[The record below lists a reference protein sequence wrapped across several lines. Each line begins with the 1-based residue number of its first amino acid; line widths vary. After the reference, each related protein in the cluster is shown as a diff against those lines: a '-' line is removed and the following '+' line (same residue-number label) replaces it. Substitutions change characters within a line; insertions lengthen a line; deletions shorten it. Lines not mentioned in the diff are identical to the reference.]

1 MQASEASSEPVERE
15 LTDEEV
21 NEAQWR
27 EAEEEYKKKIT
38 FMQLMEMS
46 FRKASVQVKAVA
58 LAKGQGGGNSVVDCL
73 CDWS

>member
-1 MQASEASSEPVERE
+1 MIVE
-15 LTDEEV
+15 TDDEEV

-46 FRKASVQVKAVA
+46 LRKASVQAKAVA
-58 LAKGQGGGNSVVDCL
+58 LAKGSKFL
-73 CDWS
+73 